1 MVFSIII
8 MTYRLYFPSYSSSHL
23 SLLSKN
29 KSSHD
34 MELYGMKYNFVKR
47 NGNSNRQED
56 WGIGG
61 HLQTRNGVIA
71 SPLLKNAYANTQ
83 THISGISP
91 SGMHWQERVLVPPV
105 GDRLPWLFL
114 SLFFFFL
121 FFCVILREKLSVSM
135 VHLLVIRYI
144 EFFPLSTFQPSEK
157 W

>member
-1 MVFSIII
+1 MMSGHFLSLYLRLRFLALPVFPSFLVHFILWMVFSIIV
-8 MTYRLYFPSYSSSHL
+8 MTYRLYFPSYSSPHL

-61 HLQTRNGVIA
+61 HLQRRNGVIA
-71 SPLLKNAYANTQ
+71 SPLLKNAHANTQ

-121 FFCVILREKLSVSM
+121 FFVS
-135 VHLLVIRYI
+135 Y
-144 EFFPLSTFQPSEK
+144 
-157 W
+157 